1 MGVLDF
7 FFRRSSPARPAP
19 QGADREIVANPYI
32 VEVNEQLEAY
42 MAIHRFVTTEVRD
55 YQERENQGTPAQA
68 ALANVFFDACHACG
82 SGTPPVELLEQT
94 QMIFNQL
101 ARGPIG
107 NMSGARDVSLKL
119 GKISDRLAMSP
130 VMVWEDYVDSS
141 DLGSKSLA
149 GCFADSFLYAHSVLD
164 SVSGNQPDSGPVTAG
179 RTMSSRDRG
188 IMGIRVFIPAEWKI
202 PSKAQRIL
210 DVCTNA

>member
-68 ALANVFFDACHACG
+68 GLAGIFFEACGACG

-101 ARGPIG
+101 AHDGRQQLNDIQ
-107 NMSGARDVSLKL
+107 NVLLKL
-119 GKISDRLAMSP
+119 DRISCSLVVSP
-130 VMVWEDYVDSS
+130 SMMLVS
-141 DLGSKSLA
+141 DQEHNAPSDCGLQSLA
-149 GCFADSFLYAHSVLD
+149 GCFADSFWYAHAVLD
-164 SVSGNQPDSGPVTAG
+164 SVSGNQPDSKFVLADWTIPPKA
-179 RTMSSRDRG
+179 RR
-188 IMGIRVFIPAEWKI
+188 IMEAC
-202 PSKAQRIL
+202 AH
-210 DVCTNA
+210 A